1 MQQFDFL
8 CLCNPFPLSSQS
20 STGIN
25 VSIEKEPL
33 LPLGWGKLSRDVL
46 GALLFSTN
54 THTHTH
60 TLNSF
65 SGRMSFWLEHGS
77 IFSSGSC
84 GHHIWCQSHTWTAHI
99 YTPQIRKGRKDD
111 LSVSTLYP
119 RHTHTPLCGMKKWV
133 AFVLHMARCKL
144 GYSFSVLS

>member
-8 CLCNPFPLSSQS
+8 CLRNPLPLSSWS
-20 STGIN
+20 NTAIN
-25 VSIEKEPL
+25 VSIEREPL
-33 LPLGWGKLSRDVL
+33 LQLGWGKLSRDVL

-54 THTHTH
+54 THT
-60 TLNSF
+60 LNSF
-65 SGRMSFWLEHGS
+65 FSRMSFWLEHGS

-84 GHHIWCQSHTWTAHI
+84 GHHIWRQSPTWTAHI
-99 YTPQIRKGRKDD
+99 YMPQIHIGWKDD

-119 RHTHTPLCGMKKWV
+119 QHTHTPLCGMKKWV

-144 GYSFSVLS
+144 GYSLSVFS